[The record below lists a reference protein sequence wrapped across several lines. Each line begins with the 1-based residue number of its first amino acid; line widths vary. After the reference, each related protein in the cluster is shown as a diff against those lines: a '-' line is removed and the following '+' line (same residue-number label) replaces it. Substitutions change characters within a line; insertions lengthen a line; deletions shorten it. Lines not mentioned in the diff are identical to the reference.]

1 MSEERVQRRLAA
13 IISADVVGYSAMM
26 GRDEAGTLAR
36 LKTLR
41 AEFLHPKI
49 DEYGGR
55 IVKTTGDG
63 TLIEFPSAIDALQH
77 AVDVQKGLDERNS
90 GLPDDQKIRLRLG
103 INVGDIIVDGD
114 DIFGDG
120 VNVAARLEAMAEPG
134 GICISS
140 RVHDYVVGRLDVSF
154 EDVGPQIFKNIAE
167 PIRAFLV
174 RGNGRP
180 AFRAAASPNQPL
192 AIPSK
197 PSIAVLPFVNMSGD
211 PEQEH
216 FSDGITEDIITA
228 LSQIREFFVIARN
241 TTFTYK
247 GRPVDVSDF
256 AKELGVRYVLEGSVR
271 KAGNRVRITAQ
282 LIDGQTG
289 NHIWAD
295 RYDRELQDIFAVQDE
310 ITQTVVGML
319 GPELSRSEQ
328 RRALIKPPENLD
340 AWELFHRGMYH
351 LYRRTH
357 EDNCE
362 ARVFFEGAI
371 KRDPNFAGSYAG
383 MSRTYSTDWVFAE
396 IQADKEL
403 ALDLARKALSLDDWA
418 SISHVALGLA
428 HLLVHHDGE
437 AALVAFG
444 NAIRVNPNDAQGFN
458 GRGMSLLALG
468 RADEAVPDFEQA
480 IRLSP
485 SDANIGIFFGRL
497 ALAHLLL
504 GHFDTAVEF
513 GLQAAEKTSLWIER
527 LALPAALGHLGRLDE
542 AACALDVLRLKMP
555 ALSLHLVREREPS
568 SGSPYFEVLLDGLRA
583 AGLPETIEH
592 SR

>member
-1 MSEERVQRRLAA
+1 MSEDRVQRRLAA
-13 IISADVVGYSAMM
+13 IICADVVGYSAMM
-26 GRDEAGTLAR
+26 GRDEAGTLGR

-41 AEFLHPKI
+41 TEFLHPKI

-55 IVKTTGDG
+55 VVKTTGDG

-77 AVDVQKGLDERNS
+77 AIEVQRGLAERNAD
-90 GLPDDQKIRLRLG
+90 LPDDQKIRLRLG

-120 VNVAARLEAMAEPG
+120 VNVAARLETIAEPG

-140 RVHDYVVGRLDVSF
+140 RVHEYVAGRLDVSY
-154 EDVGPQIFKNIAE
+154 DDLGPQLLKNIVE
-167 PIRAFLV
+167 PIRAFRV
-174 RGNGRP
+174 RADGKPTYTPHATTSND
-180 AFRAAASPNQPL
+180 QPL

-197 PSIAVLPFVNMSGD
+197 PSVAVLPFENMSGD

-216 FSDGITEDIITA
+216 FSDGISEDIITA
-228 LSQIREFFVIARN
+228 LSQIQEFFVIARN

-247 GRPVDVSDF
+247 GKSVDVSDL

-271 KAGNRVRITAQ
+271 RAGNRVRITAQ

-310 ITQTVVGML
+310 ITRTVVGTL

-357 EDNCE
+357 EDNLQ
-362 ARVFFEGAI
+362 ARIFFERAI
-371 KRDPNFAGSYAG
+371 KRDPNFAGPYGG
-383 MSRTYSTDWVFAE
+383 MSRTYSTDWLFAE
-396 IQADKEL
+396 TQLDKGL
-403 ALDLARKALSLDDWA
+403 ALNLARKAVSLDDRA
-418 SISHVALGLA
+418 SLSHVALGLA
-428 HLLVHHDGE
+428 HLLVHHDAG

-444 NAIRVNPNDAQGFN
+444 DGIRVNPNDAQGYN
-458 GRGMSLLALG
+458 GRAMSLMALG
-468 RADEAVPDFEQA
+468 RADEAITDLEQA

-504 GHFDTAVEF
+504 KHFDTAIEF
-513 GLQAAEKTSLWIER
+513 GLQAAEKTNVWIER

-542 AACALDVLRLKMP
+542 AGSALEEIRSKMP
-555 ALSLHLVREREPS
+555 ALSLKLVRDREPS
-568 SGSPYFEVLLDGLRA
+568 SGSSYFEVLLDRLRA
-583 AGLPETIEH
+583 AGLPETP
-592 SR
+592 